1 MLTITALYAGLLGL
15 IFIALSFKIVG
26 IRKSKSIGIGDGGN
40 EKLQLACRVQANFAE
55 YVPIALILLA
65 ILELNS
71 WASIYVHIIGAS
83 FVVGRLLHAWGYGKS
98 SGSSLGRVSGILL
111 TWIMIIAL
119 SGLNI
124 YSAILGL

>member
-15 IFIALSFKIVG
+15 IFIVLSFKIVG
-26 IRKSKSIGIGDGGN
+26 IRKSESIGIGDGGN

-55 YVPIALILLA
+55 YVPMALILLA

-71 WASIYVHIIGAS
+71 WAPLYVHIIGAS
-83 FVVGRLLHAWGYGKS
+83 LVIGRLLHAWGYSKT
-98 SGSSLGRVSGILL
+98 SGISVGRFSGILM
-111 TWIMIIAL
+111 TWSAIIAL

-124 YSAILGL
+124 YSAIQGM